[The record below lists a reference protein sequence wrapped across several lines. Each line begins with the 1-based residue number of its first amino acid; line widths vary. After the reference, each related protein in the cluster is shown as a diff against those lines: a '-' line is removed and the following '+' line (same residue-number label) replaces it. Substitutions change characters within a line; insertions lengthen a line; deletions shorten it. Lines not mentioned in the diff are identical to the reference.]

1 MKRVKR
7 NINVR
12 KHKRRLKSGD
22 TTIVR
27 KHHRNLKK
35 EKQLQ
40 SPIYI
45 YDTDKEP
52 TDVQRKC
59 FGCGEPLVFSDLCIR
74 NPQFSKEYLTALWL
88 NEDVELYCCDCFET
102 AEKIKDITGVCVAK
116 GEKLTEFQIE
126 YTNLYQD
133 YKAGNIDES
142 IFETMF
148 SLYDEYYTK
157 RVLETLDDIY
167 YEKDAD
173 GNIYI
178 EFPYELYYS
187 IKSFKIY
194 DDEDKVI
201 EDSLRNLK
209 EKIDWNEIKQGNI
222 KFKIFPIEWFEL
234 IDKDS
239 LIESLKAN
247 YDDEEI
253 KDIIE
258 LDPINFV
265 YNNFYQG
272 ELYDYITEETLLKFA
287 KEHIEDLIGIEETEV
302 SPSIVYRL
310 N

>member
-1 MKRVKR
+1 
-7 NINVR
+7 
-12 KHKRRLKSGD
+12 
-22 TTIVR
+22 
-27 KHHRNLKK
+27 
-35 EKQLQ
+35 
-40 SPIYI
+40 
-45 YDTDKEP
+45 
-52 TDVQRKC
+52 
-59 FGCGEPLVFSDLCIR
+59 
-74 NPQFSKEYLTALWL
+74 
-88 NEDVELYCCDCFET
+88 
-102 AEKIKDITGVCVAK
+102 
-116 GEKLTEFQIE
+116 
-126 YTNLYQD
+126 
-133 YKAGNIDES
+133 
-142 IFETMF
+142 MF

-167 YEKDAD
+167 YDKDAD

-178 EFPYELYYS
+178 EFPYELYYP

-209 EKIDWNEIKQGNI
+209 EKINWDEPQYYTSLVDL
-222 KFKIFPIEWFEL
+222 FPKKWFEL

-247 YDDEEI
+247 YGDEENI

-258 LDPINFV
+258 SDPFNFA
-265 YNNFYQG
+265 YNNFFQE
-272 ELYDYITEETLLKFA
+272 ELFDHITEETLLKFA